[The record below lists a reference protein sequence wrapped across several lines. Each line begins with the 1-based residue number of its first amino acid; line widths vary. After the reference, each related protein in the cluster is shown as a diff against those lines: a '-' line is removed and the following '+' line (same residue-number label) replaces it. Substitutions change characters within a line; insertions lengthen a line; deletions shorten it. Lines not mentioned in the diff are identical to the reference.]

1 VIAKRVADIFFAAV
15 GLLVLSPLLVVVGLA
30 VKLGSPG
37 PILFRSQRV
46 GRNGRLFSLLKF
58 RTMRE
63 DAWLTGPELTIGMD
77 ARITGLGAHLRRAKL
92 DELPQLLNVL
102 RGEMSLVGPR
112 PEVPKYVRLYTP
124 AQRAVL
130 NLQPG
135 ITDPA
140 SIKYAL
146 ENDLLGASATPDS
159 DYVNLIM
166 PDKIGINLA
175 YAARANLWTDF
186 VTILRTLFRIAVR

>member
-1 VIAKRVADIFFAAV
+1 MIAKRVADIFFAAV
-15 GLLVLSPLLVVVGLA
+15 GLLILSPLLVVVGLA

-166 PDKIGINLA
+166 PDKIRINLA

-186 VTILRTLFRIAVR
+186 VTILRTIFRIAVQ